1 MACRVFRENTTLRW
15 EEHGQQLE
23 GAYSFFFSA
32 VVRLYLER
40 SVRFWVP
47 QSKTDRERL
56 KQFQWRAVRMSGALE
71 HFSCEERLREL
82 NVFRRHSQEEITEK

>member
-40 SVRFWVP
+40 KCQVLGSSVQDRQGAPGAVP
-47 QSKTDRERL
+47 VEGSEDVWGTETFLLRGKAKRAERL
-56 KQFQWRAVRMSGALE
+56 
-71 HFSCEERLREL
+71 
-82 NVFRRHSQEEITEK
+82 